1 MVIVYH
7 KSLSV
12 YIDNIN
18 KYICVDMY
26 SLSMGISAQI
36 VHTYYCQEGTAPAK
50 WRRPPGVKNHR

>member
-26 SLSMGISAQI
+26 SLSIDISAQI
-36 VHTYYCQEGTAPAK
+36 ART
-50 WRRPPGVKNHR
+50 